1 MTTIDHELVAAGLLL
16 LTVAMVVAGALTGW
30 NNWLALRRFQ
40 IDAGRASADGA
51 GHPATRIELADLK
64 ERVRRLE
71 AIAAGVDL

>member
-1 MTTIDHELVAAGLLL
+1 MTAIDHDLIAAGLLL
-16 LTVAMVVAGALTGW
+16 LTVAMVVAGTLAGW

-40 IDAGRASADGA
+40 IDVGRVPADDT